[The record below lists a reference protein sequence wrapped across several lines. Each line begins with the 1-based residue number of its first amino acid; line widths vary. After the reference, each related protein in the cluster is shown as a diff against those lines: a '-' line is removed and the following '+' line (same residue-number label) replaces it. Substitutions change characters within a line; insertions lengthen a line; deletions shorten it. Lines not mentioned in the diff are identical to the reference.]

1 MCATASGQRRR
12 EPGQCREAPE
22 GNICKR
28 KCPGAVG
35 GDGKSTARIRVR
47 EWRGQRGQ
55 TPTTARHNKSR
66 NVIAVVNRGADAAQ
80 AGWYKAKDGQHE
92 P

>member
-1 MCATASGQRRR
+1 MHKEMSWCRWRRW
-12 EPGQCREAPE
+12 QIDCRDQSQEVAGPE
-22 GNICKR
+22 RPNAHNR
-28 KCPGAVG
+28 KAN
-35 GDGKSTARIRVR
+35 R
-47 EWRGQRGQ
+47 
-55 TPTTARHNKSR
+55 SR